1 MRNGTIKDSNTLTV
15 ILPAEPLP
23 LPVEPA
29 PPLAPPSIWS
39 RRPMS
44 CCSEIFCRTCP
55 DCAMRMSKSCTA
67 VALDGFTRAIR
78 ETTNDF
84 SLLHSTLET
93 HTSLTGIRIK
103 DRAECLSLH
112 LVLCLCFLSL
122 LWLIVSRRRRSS
134 WHGFRRTIASC
145 SPSLLQFCHSG
156 FANCFQLGVAHCVCF
171 QWCWEDNRKG
181 VCVPFSRGLFLSF
194 SLRVSSQSKPV
205 LVLVV

>member
-1 MRNGTIKDSNTLTV
+1 MRRGTIKDSNTLTV

-29 PPLAPPSIWS
+29 PPLVPPSIWS

-84 SLLHSTLET
+84 SLLHSTLEI

-145 SPSLLQFCHSG
+145 SPSLLHFTDPSPPTETQVSHE
-156 FANCFQLGVAHCVCF
+156 N
-171 QWCWEDNRKG
+171 WNNEDIPKLHWGRR
-181 VCVPFSRGLFLSF
+181 RGTCDCPKHLPSE
-194 SLRVSSQSKPV
+194 S
-205 LVLVV
+205 